1 MSCGDVVFMDE
12 DEDMVQTVRVVGAA
26 LVAVDRKRPR
36 RCRAARVML
45 GDALRYAS
53 SRLRTPPAPC
63 STYRVCIEAA
73 KDLQE
78 GEEVCVCGRAA
89 FAGPNGYAFVEE
101 VKALPLQ
108 GQHGAEVLRSQ
119 LAQVRRCPL
128 CASLDLDRLSE
139 IGEDALQK
147 GSLKVVERSFVLD
160 DGTASI
166 RCEWRCCG
174 CASRDYPGE
183 SASMDGRLAV
193 VRGSVGSDYRGF
205 TFINVASVRLAS
217 EEEAPLWTLL
227 TPRVADGWD
236 G

>member
-1 MSCGDVVFMDE
+1 M
-12 DEDMVQTVRVVGAA
+12 
-26 LVAVDRKRPR
+26 
-36 RCRAARVML
+36 
-45 GDALRYAS
+45 
-53 SRLRTPPAPC
+53 
-63 STYRVCIEAA
+63 
-73 KDLQE
+73 
-78 GEEVCVCGRAA
+78 
-89 FAGPNGYAFVEE
+89 
-101 VKALPLQ
+101 KALPLQ

-139 IGEDALQK
+139 IAEGARKD

-174 CASRDYPGE
+174 CANRDWPGE
-183 SASMDGRLAV
+183 SARMAGRLAV
-193 VRGSVGSDYRGF
+193 VRGSLGSDYRGF
-205 TFINVASVRLAS
+205 TLINVASVRLAS
-217 EEEAPLWTLL
+217 EAEAPLWTLM